1 MAENNEGQEK
11 TEEPTSRRLEEAKNR
26 GQVGKSTDVTTAG
39 MIILGGLLLFAWG
52 SSIMN
57 TYRGLMIN
65 VLHNVANYE
74 ITYTN
79 LISSFYKFI
88 LLLASIL
95 LPLMITIYVVALIG
109 EISQIG
115 FKIATKKFTE
125 GLNFKKVFNPFEG
138 IRKILFSTNS
148 LVELVKS
155 FLKLFLLGG
164 LAIYIILNHTEELIT
179 LSERPFFDFGSLMVD
194 ISFELVWKIGLLFLF
209 IAAFDY
215 MYQKWR
221 FKNEMKMTKQEVKD
235 EMRQSEGDQMVKARI
250 RSIMRNRLR
259 KLMLKNVP
267 KADVVITNPT
277 HFAVALRYKSGI
289 DNAPKVVAKGVDYLA
304 LKIKTIALE
313 NDVPVV
319 EEPPLARHLYFTC
332 EIDQEIPEQLFK
344 AVAQILAYIYHLK
357 QKTPF

>member
-1 MAENNEGQEK
+1 MAENKEGQEK
-11 TEEPTSRRLEEAKNR
+11 TEEPTSRRLEEARDR
-26 GQVGKSTDVTTAG
+26 GQVGKSMDVTTAG

-65 VLHNVANYE
+65 ILHNLGSYE

-79 LISSFYKFI
+79 IISSFYKFI
-88 LLLASIL
+88 LLLASLL
-95 LPLMITIYVVALIG
+95 LPLMLTLYVVALIG
-109 EISQIG
+109 EISQVG
-115 FKIATKKFTE
+115 FRFASKKFTE
-125 GLNFKKVFNPFEG
+125 GLNFKKIFNPFEG
-138 IRKILFSTNS
+138 IRKIMFSSNS

-155 FLKLFLLGG
+155 FIKLFLLGG
-164 LAIYIILNHTEELIT
+164 LAIYIIINHTEELIT
-179 LSERPFFDFGSLMVD
+179 LPGRPFFDFATLMVD
-194 ISFELVWKIGLLFLF
+194 LSFELVWKIGLLFLI

-215 MYQKWR
+215 FYQKWR

-235 EMRQSEGDQMVKARI
+235 EVRQSEGDQMVKARI

-259 KLMLKNVP
+259 KLMLKNVQ

-289 DNAPKVVAKGVDYLA
+289 DNAPRVVAKGVDYLA
-304 LKIKTIALE
+304 LKIKAIALE

-319 EEPPLARHLYFTC
+319 EEPPLARQLYYSC
-332 EIDQEIPEQLFK
+332 EIDQEIPEKLFK

-357 QKTPF
+357 NKSPF